1 VGVKMMYHY
10 INTDNKTFGFDETQT
25 NLIPADAILIP
36 SEYTFNQ
43 YPYLTLVDRSINYN
57 KEQHDIDMQT
67 LQEEIETLNNNKK
80 IAIDKLSALG
90 LTQNEINALIGAPQ

>member
-1 VGVKMMYHY
+1 MYHY
-10 INTDNKTFGFDETQT
+10 INIDNKTFGFDETQT

-43 YPYLTLVDRSINYN
+43 YPYLTLVDGSINYN

-80 IAIDKLSALG
+80 TAIDKLSALG
-90 LTQNEINALIGAPQ
+90 LTQNEINALIGAV

>member
-1 VGVKMMYHY
+1 MMYHY

>member
-1 VGVKMMYHY
+1 MYHY

-25 NLIPADAILIP
+25 NLIPTDAILIP

-43 YPYLTLVDRSINYN
+43 YPYLTLVDGYINYN

-80 IAIDKLSALG
+80 TAIDKLSALG
-90 LTQNEINALIGAPQ
+90 LTQNEINALIGAAL

>member
-1 VGVKMMYHY
+1 MKHY
-10 INTDNKTFGFDETQT
+10 ITTDNKTFGFDETQT
-25 NLIPADAILIP
+25 NLIPTNAILIP

-43 YPYLTLVDRSINYN
+43 YPYLTLVDGSINYN

-80 IAIDKLSALG
+80 TAIDKLSALG
-90 LTQNEINALIGAPQ
+90 LTQNEINALIGAV